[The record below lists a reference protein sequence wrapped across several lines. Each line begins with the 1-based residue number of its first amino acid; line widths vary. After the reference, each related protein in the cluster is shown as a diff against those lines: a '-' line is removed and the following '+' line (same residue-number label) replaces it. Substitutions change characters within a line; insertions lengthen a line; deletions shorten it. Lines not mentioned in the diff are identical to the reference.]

1 MNSVNLFNRLSY
13 MLEESSIN
21 SIVVDTGIP
30 YTTLYEFSK
39 QRRNLPSRYE
49 NVLYNAYSRDVYS
62 RMKNLGYDT
71 RQASLMRYKSPEFF
85 HMRIASHAEKIELYT
100 YFNVQRKFPDRKL
113 SLKQAVESPYWKYY
127 ESSITKSIKQREKW
141 LERHPEG
148 EYKYPQES

>member
-39 QRRNLPSRYE
+39 QRRNLPSKYE

-62 RMKNLGYDT
+62 RMRNLGYDT
-71 RQASLMRYKSPEFF
+71 RQATLMRYKAPEFF
-85 HMRIASHAEKIELYT
+85 HMRVASHAEKIELYT

-113 SLKQAVESPYWKYY
+113 TMKQAVESPYWKYY

-148 EYKYPQES
+148 EYKYAQES